1 MIVTIHDNHPRVH
14 ILIPVSEHQ
23 PAPHAES
30 LSFLVSQVG
39 ARSAQLFAARLAP
52 LGVSPRAFGVL
63 SNLGSTGG
71 QTQQQLADALG
82 IHRNN
87 MVGLIDEL
95 EAAGWVR
102 RHRSQ
107 RDRRAFDVRLT
118 RAGSALVSRI
128 GKLIPVLDGEV
139 GQGLTETERHT
150 VVALLQR
157 MASTL
162 DLRPGVHPGLSGP
175 SRAAVATRRP
185 EQPAAVRNLGAGVCG
200 PGVLSD

>member
-1 MIVTIHDNHPRVH
+1 VLILVRV
-14 ILIPVSEHQ
+14 SKHQ
-23 PAPHAES
+23 PAPYAGS
-30 LSFLVSQVG
+30 LSFLTSQVG
-39 ARSAQLFAARLAP
+39 ARSAQLFADRLAP

-63 SNLGSTGG
+63 SNLSSTGG
-71 QTQQQLADALG
+71 QSQQQLADTLG

-118 RAGSALVSRI
+118 RGGSALVARI
-128 GKLIPVLDGEV
+128 NKLIPVLDGKV
-139 GQGLTETERHT
+139 GQGLTGSEQHT
-150 VVALLQR
+150 LVALLQK

-162 DLRPGVHPGLSGP
+162 DLRPGIHPGLSAP
-175 SRAAVATRRP
+175 SRSAIPHPDRPVTHARPLDAA
-185 EQPAAVRNLGAGVCG
+185 
-200 PGVLSD
+200 PGD

>member
-1 MIVTIHDNHPRVH
+1 ML
-14 ILIPVSEHQ
+14 ILARVSEHQ
-23 PAPHAES
+23 PVPSAGS

-39 ARSAQLFAARLAP
+39 ARSAQLFAQRLAP

-63 SNLGSTGG
+63 SNLDSTGG
-71 QTQQQLADALG
+71 QTQQQLADTLG

-118 RAGSALVSRI
+118 RAGTALVARI
-128 GKLIPVLDGEV
+128 NNLIPVLDAEV
-139 GQGLTETERHT
+139 GQGLTGGEQHT
-150 VVALLQR
+150 MVALLEK
-157 MASTL
+157 MAAAL
-162 DLRPGVHPGLSGP
+162 DLRPGIHPGLSGP
-175 SRAAVATRRP
+175 SRTTIPRPDRPVTRERPLHAAS
-185 EQPAAVRNLGAGVCG
+185 G
-200 PGVLSD
+200 D

>member
-1 MIVTIHDNHPRVH
+1 MIVTIYDNHQLVL
-14 ILIPVSEHQ
+14 ILVPVSEHQ
-23 PAPHAES
+23 PAPYAES

-39 ARSAQLFAARLAP
+39 ARSAQLFAERLAP

-63 SNLGSTGG
+63 SNLSSTGS
-71 QTQQQLADALG
+71 QTQQQLADTLG

-95 EAAGWVR
+95 GAAGWVR

-118 RAGSALVSRI
+118 RAGSAVVTRI
-128 GKLIPVLDGEV
+128 NNLIPALDAEV
-139 GQGLTETERHT
+139 GQGLTGSEQHT
-150 VVALLQR
+150 IVALLQK

-162 DLRPGVHPGLSGP
+162 DLRPGIHPGLSAP
-175 SRAAVATRRP
+175 SRAAIPHPDRPVAHARP
-185 EQPAAVRNLGAGVCG
+185 LDAA
-200 PGVLSD
+200 PGE